1 MTPSSFFPLRPITW
15 ATRTTRLACGA
26 ALALWLSA
34 CGPGVGG
41 TGIGAEPQPL
51 STFGAVAVSVCT
63 SSLAP
68 SLNCAS
74 VGALP
79 SSPNAPAADRGTAT
93 LVLSD
98 TSGRILVRLDGNRVQ
113 FNAPCLGLGFT
124 GEWGQVPGQ
133 VPRFFGAIEFVSYTG
148 PGTLELGSSGSRFSV
163 QVLDNAGRILA
174 GPLELSVTQAQLPAS
189 CN

>member
-1 MTPSSFFPLRPITW
+1 MTPSFLFPLQPRTW
-15 ATRTTRLACGA
+15 RWRSTHLAFGA
-26 ALALWLSA
+26 ALAVWLSA

-41 TGIGAEPQPL
+41 TGIGAEPPPL

-68 SLNCAS
+68 SLNCTA

-79 SSPNAPAADRGTAT
+79 SAPTAPPADRGTAI

-98 TSGRILVRLDGNRVQ
+98 TTGRILLRLDGNRVEL
-113 FNAPCLGLGFT
+113 NAPCLGLGFK

-133 VPRFFGAIEFVSYTG
+133 APRFYGAIESVSSTA

-163 QVLDNAGRILA
+163 QLVDNAGRIVA